1 MYNFSLPENFKIALT
16 FNDVIL
22 LPGWTEVEP
31 REVDLSTYVDKN
43 HKLNIPFVSSPMDTV
58 TEADLAIAL
67 AREGGLGVLHR
78 NCSVEEQVEMARK
91 VKRAEA
97 FVIRDVV
104 TITPDKKVEDARR
117 IMEELNIHGLPVVS
131 GSKLV
136 GLVTSRDIRYSEP
149 NLRVS
154 KVMTPRERL
163 IVTHPGVTIDEAK
176 KTLQKHKIEK
186 LPLVDDKDRLIGLIT
201 YKDLELKGK
210 YPNAVRDENGRL
222 LVAAAISP
230 FDLERAKKLSKYVDI
245 LVIDVAH
252 FHNKNV
258 FEATKKIIKSVDSD
272 VIIGNLGTR
281 EAVLDAVS
289 EIEDVSGLRV
299 GIGSGSICTTGIVTR
314 VAAPT
319 LFAVLESVS
328 ALKELGAF
336 DKIPIIADGGIKN
349 SGDIAV
355 ALAAGASAVM
365 MGNLFAGTRESP
377 GRLIAIEGR
386 YYKEYYG
393 MGSAR
398 ARAKRMA
405 LDRYSYPSKEIE
417 EGIEGWVP
425 YRGTVSDLV
434 KELSAGLKAA
444 MGYVGAKNIREL
456 WVKSRFA
463 IILPTGFYEIRP
475 HDIVTPTQHLPR
487 SGLL

>member
-1 MYNFSLPENFKIALT
+1 MYNFGLPENFKIALT

-31 REVDLSTYVDKN
+31 REIDLSTYVDKN

-104 TITPDKKVEDARR
+104 TITPDKRVEDARK
-117 IMEELNIHGLPVVS
+117 IMEELNIHGLPVVLS
-131 GSKLV
+131 GKLV

-163 IVTHPGVTIDEAK
+163 IVAHPGVTIDEAK
-176 KTLQKHKIEK
+176 KILQKHKIEK

-245 LVIDVAH
+245 LVTDVAH

-258 FEATKKIIKSVDSD
+258 FKATKKIIKSVDSD
-272 VIIGNLGTR
+272 VIVGNLGTG

-289 EIEDVSGLRV
+289 DIEDVSGLRV

-336 DKIPIIADGGIKN
+336 GKIPIIADGGIKN

-444 MGYVGAKNIREL
+444 MGYVGAKNIGEL

>member
-1 MYNFSLPENFKIALT
+1 MYNFGLPENFKIALT

-31 REVDLSTYVDKN
+31 REIDLSTYVDKN

-104 TITPDKKVEDARR
+104 TITPDKRVEDARK
-117 IMEELNIHGLPVVS
+117 IMEELNIHGLPVVLS
-131 GSKLV
+131 GKLV

-163 IVTHPGVTIDEAK
+163 IVAHPGVTIDEAK
-176 KTLQKHKIEK
+176 KILQKHKIEK

-245 LVIDVAH
+245 LVTDVAH

-258 FEATKKIIKSVDSD
+258 FKATKKIIKSVDSD
-272 VIIGNLGTR
+272 VIVGNLGTG

-289 EIEDVSGLRV
+289 DIEDVSGLRV

-336 DKIPIIADGGIKN
+336 SKIPIIADGGIKN

-444 MGYVGAKNIREL
+444 MGYVGAKNIGEL

>member
-1 MYNFSLPENFKIALT
+1 MNNVFIGDKIKKYALT
-16 FNDVIL
+16 YNDVIL
-22 LPGWTEVEP
+22 LPGWTEVDPKEIDLTTM
-31 REVDLSTYVDKN
+31 VDTI
-43 HKLNIPFVSSPMDTV
+43 HRLNVPFLSSPMDTV
-58 TEADLAIAL
+58 TGAELAIAL
-67 AREGGLGVLHR
+67 ARQGGLGVLHR
-78 NCSVEEQVEMARK
+78 NCSIEEQVEMARK

-97 FVIRDVV
+97 FIIRDVV
-104 TITPDKKVEDARR
+104 TISPDKKVEDAKRN
-117 IMEELNIHGLPVVS
+117 MDELDIHGLPVVEN
-131 GSKLV
+131 GKLI
-136 GLVTSRDIRYSEP
+136 GLVTSRDIRYSDL
-149 NLRVS
+149 NI
-154 KVMTPRERL
+154 KIKDVMTPRSKLVVAR
-163 IVTHPGVTIDEAK
+163 PGLSVEEAK
-176 KTLQKHKIEK
+176 KLMQKHKVEK
-186 LPLVDDKDRLIGLIT
+186 LPIVDDHNRLIGLVT
-201 YKDLELKGK
+201 FKDLELKGK

-230 FDLERAKKLSKYVDI
+230 FDFERAMRLEKYVDI

-258 FEATKKIIKSVDSD
+258 FEATKKIIENVSIQ
-272 VIIGNLGTR
+272 VIVGNLGTK
-281 EAVLDAVS
+281 EGVLDALS
-289 EIEDVSGLRV
+289 YLENVSGFRV
-299 GIGSGSICTTGIVTR
+299 GIGSGSICTTGVVTR

-319 LFAVLESVS
+319 LFAVFEAVE
-328 ALKELGAF
+328 ALKEEGLHG
-336 DKIPIIADGGIKN
+336 KIPIIADGGIKN

-405 LDRYSYPSKEIE
+405 VDRYAKLSKDIE

-425 YRGTVSDLV
+425 YRGTVADVV
-434 KELSAGLKAA
+434 KELSAGLQAS

-456 WVKSRFA
+456 WEKARFA
-463 IILPTGFYEIRP
+463 LVLPTGLYELRP
-475 HDIVTPTQHLPR
+475 HDVMVPSQSYPKSL
-487 SGLL
+487 